1 MVCFHSAQRVGD
13 HFVDVTEMIEI
24 GRVSRGCGGHQTV
37 GCQRDFFKLAAE
49 VGVEELQETGEA
61 KQRVS
66 ASFGGEGDGGSPF
79 EDVAVVVGELQE
91 DFGVLHRHGLPG
103 HTLRGSGRS
112 AGQVDAETKSGFVLK
127 DGVIRAGVEQTV
139 IGS

>member
-1 MVCFHSAQRVGD
+1 MVD
-13 HFVDVTEMIEI
+13 I
-24 GRVSRGCGGHQTV
+24 GSVSRCRGWHQTV
-37 GCQRDFFKLAAE
+37 GSQRDFFKLAAE
-49 VGVEELQETGEA
+49 VGIEELQETGEA
-61 KQRVS
+61 EQWVS

-79 EDVAVVVGELQE
+79 EGLAVVVGELQE

-103 HTLRGSGRS
+103 HSLRGSGRS